1 MCAVLEHEEEL
12 YPLPIYEPPALYAF
26 VGYGSA
32 VQCIRRISGT
42 ALWKEAPRWPAQAR
56 VLPVFGDC
64 VCNQRAF
71 KKLASEVELAR
82 YGIETRPV
90 DLLVPDRRMR
100 SQGKGAKFHPWT
112 HVTFPHAFVRV
123 HENLL
128 VSRPELVI
136 VQLSGAHAKLDGLFD
151 GFMASL
157 RAEEEARAA
166 FGAEGERLVVE
177 NPVKWEN
184 RRRLVEAAVL
194 ACEFAGRYRLPGA
207 GGGVDYDARPV
218 MSLASLAEV
227 LETLGSRGYSQA
239 VHRAQSVR
247 ALAFDGSASPM
258 ETSLAL
264 MLTLPLEFG
273 GFGLPRP
280 QLNAPINVSVPGG
293 QMTVTPDFLWRE
305 QSVAFEYDSDEFH
318 ANKGREQAGRDAL
331 RANALLVGGYRV
343 FRATTQMVRTL
354 EGVALLAG
362 QLAAALGVDLAEP
375 TEADELRRRRLFA
388 ELMPKEKLRT

>member
-42 ALWKEAPRWPAQAR
+42 PLWKEAPRWPAQAR

-166 FGAEGERLVVE
+166 FGAEGERPTVE

-194 ACEFAGRYRLPGA
+194 ACEFAGRYRLLGA
-207 GGGVDYDARPV
+207 GGGVDYDACPV
-218 MSLASLAEV
+218 MSLTSLGEV

-239 VHRAQSVR
+239 VHRAQKVR
-247 ALAFDGSASPM
+247 ELAFDGP
-258 ETSLAL
+258 
-264 MLTLPLEFG
+264 
-273 GFGLPRP
+273 PR
-280 QLNAPINVSVPGG
+280 
-293 QMTVTPDFLWRE
+293 LWR
-305 QSVAFEYDSDEFH
+305 
-318 ANKGREQAGRDAL
+318 RPWR
-331 RANALLVGGYRV
+331 
-343 FRATTQMVRTL
+343 
-354 EGVALLAG
+354 
-362 QLAAALGVDLAEP
+362 
-375 TEADELRRRRLFA
+375 
-388 ELMPKEKLRT
+388 

>member
-32 VQCIRRISGT
+32 VQCVRRISGT
-42 ALWKEAPRWPAQAR
+42 PLWKEAPRWPAQAR
-56 VLPVFGDC
+56 MLPVFGDC

-71 KKLASEVELAR
+71 KKLASEVELER
-82 YGIETRPV
+82 YGIDSRPV

-136 VQLSGAHAKLDGLFD
+136 VQLCGAHAKLDGLFD
-151 GFMASL
+151 GFIASL

-166 FGAEGERLVVE
+166 FGVEGDKPTVE

-194 ACEFAGRYRLPGA
+194 ACEFAGRYRLPGTS
-207 GGGVDYDARPV
+207 GGVDFDASPV
-218 MSLASLAEV
+218 LTLASLAEV
-227 LETLGSRGYSQA
+227 LEALGSRGYSQA
-239 VHRAQSVR
+239 VHRAQKVR
-247 ALAFDGSASPM
+247 ELAFDGSASPM

-264 MLTLPLEFG
+264 LLTLPLEFG

-280 QLNAPINVSVPGG
+280 QLNVPIDVSASCG

-305 QSVAFEYDSDEFH
+305 QRVALEYDSDEFH
-318 ANKGREQAGRDAL
+318 VNKGREQAGRDAL
-331 RANALLVGGYRV
+331 RANALLAGGYRV
-343 FRATTQMVRTL
+343 FRATTQMTRTL
-354 EGVALLAG
+354 EGVAVLAG
-362 QLAAALGVDLAEP
+362 QLAAALGADLAEP
-375 TEADELRRRRLFA
+375 TEVEELRRRRLFA
-388 ELMPKEKLRT
+388 ELMPKVQPTG

>member
-26 VGYGSA
+26 VGHGSA
-32 VQCIRRISGT
+32 VQCVRRISGT
-42 ALWKEAPRWPAQAR
+42 PLWKEAPRWPAQAR
-56 VLPVFGDC
+56 MLPVFGDC

-71 KKLASEVELAR
+71 KKLASEVELER
-82 YGIETRPV
+82 YGIDSRPV

-123 HENLL
+123 HEKLL

-136 VQLSGAHAKLDGLFD
+136 VQLCGAHAKLDGLFD
-151 GFMASL
+151 GFIASL
-157 RAEEEARAA
+157 RAEEEARAV
-166 FGAEGERLVVE
+166 FGVEGDKPTVE

-194 ACEFAGRYRLPGA
+194 ACEFAGCYRLPGTS
-207 GGGVDYDARPV
+207 GGVDFDASPV
-218 MSLASLAEV
+218 MTLASLAEV
-227 LETLGSRGYSQA
+227 LEELGSRGYSQA
-239 VHRAQSVR
+239 VHRAQKVR
-247 ALAFDGSASPM
+247 ELAFDGSALPM

-264 MLTLPLEFG
+264 LLTLPLEFG

-280 QLNAPINVSVPGG
+280 QLNVPIDVPISGG

-305 QSVAFEYDSDEFH
+305 QRVALEYDSDEFH
-318 ANKGREQAGRDAL
+318 VNKGREQAGRDAL
-331 RANALLVGGYRV
+331 RANALLAGGYRV
-343 FRATTQMVRTL
+343 FRAATQMTRTL
-354 EGVALLAG
+354 EGMAVLAG
-362 QLAAALGVDLAEP
+362 QLAAALGAGLAEP
-375 TEADELRRRRLFA
+375 TEVEELRRRRLFA
-388 ELMPKEKLRT
+388 ELMPKVQPAG